1 MIRTAA
7 CLSDAAPAAAAF
19 GAARSAQQWFGGG
32 GELEV
37 RATVVTVNPISG
49 RSVMRLQ
56 LLVVLGTGLLLGAD
70 DKEEAKQE
78 LDKLQGTW
86 ILTSVETKGQ
96 ELPKEKIKPNTLV
109 IKGDKF
115 IRSSDGNPLPEAT
128 FTIDPTKKPKWIDQV
143 FKDKEGKPV
152 TRPGL
157 YELDG
162 DTLKLAFD
170 KERPKE
176 LKTAPDSNLN
186 ITVYKREKK

>member
-1 MIRTAA
+1 MT
-7 CLSDAAPAAAAF
+7 
-19 GAARSAQQWFGGG
+19 GFGGG
-32 GELEV
+32 GNVEV
-37 RATVVTVNPISG
+37 RAAVAGMNPYSG
-49 RSVMRLQ
+49 RSVMRLK

-70 DKEEAKQE
+70 GNEEAKQD

-86 ILTSVETKGQ
+86 VLASVETKGQ
-96 ELPKEKIKPNTLV
+96 ELPKEKITPNTLV
-109 IKGDKF
+109 ISGDKF
-115 IRSSDGNPLPEAT
+115 IRSSAGKPLPEAT

-143 FKDKEGKPV
+143 FKDREGKSV

-186 ITVYKREKK
+186 ITVYKRERK